1 MGHFQHRY
9 RQRNNSRYPRR
20 GGYGS
25 RGRKIRTFDPRAV
38 IAALKESADTFSPV
52 SQNGES
58 VMGKITSS
66 DSEFLKI
73 KNKFSDFRLD
83 RRLAENIADCGYSTP
98 TPIQDKAIPEI
109 LSGRDVVGVANT
121 GTGKTAAFLI
131 PLINKIVRNRNS
143 RVLIIAPTRELAVQ
157 IDQELQNM
165 SAGMGIYSAICIGG
179 VSIRNQIHK
188 LHRRP
193 HFVIGT
199 PGRLLDLE
207 NQRKIGFGRFD
218 SIVLDEV
225 DRMLD
230 MGFINDMEKIIS
242 KLPRERQSLF
252 FSATLDG
259 KVGSVMGK
267 FITNPVMISVKTAD
281 ASTNV
286 YQDVVELKGRN
297 KADVLCELLDKKEV
311 AKSLIFMRT
320 KRSAD
325 KLHRCLA
332 KIGFQTAVLHGN
344 KTQNQRQRS
353 LEEFRLDRVNILI
366 ATDVASRGIDVDDIT
381 HVINYDLPESYKAY
395 IHRIGRTGRADK
407 KGIALTFVG

>member
-1 MGHFQHRY
+1 MGHFQY
-9 RQRNNSRYPRR
+9 RRQNHSRYPRR
-20 GGYGS
+20 GNYGS
-25 RGRKIRTFDPRAV
+25 RGRKIRTFDPRAI
-38 IAALKESADTFSPV
+38 IATLKENTDTPPSV
-52 SQNGES
+52 SKNGES
-58 VMGKITSS
+58 HTGKITNP
-66 DSEFLKI
+66 DSESLKI

-83 RRLAENIADCGYSTP
+83 RRLAENIADYGYNTP

-131 PLINKIVRNRNS
+131 PLINKIVCNRNS

-165 SAGMGIYSAICIGG
+165 SADMGIYSAICIGG

-207 NQRKIGFGRFD
+207 NQRKISFGRFD

-225 DRMLD
+225 DRMFD

-242 KLPRERQSLF
+242 RLPRDRQSLF

-259 KVGSVMGK
+259 KVRSVMGK

-286 YQDVVELKGRN
+286 YQDVIELKGRN

-311 AKSLIFMRT
+311 AKTLIFMRT

-325 KLHRCLA
+325 KLHRCLT
-332 KIGFQTAVLHGN
+332 KVGFQTAVLHGN

-353 LEEFRLDRVNILI
+353 LNEFRLDKVNVLI